1 MFCAQTKIIEK
12 QRGARERRDVGVVV
26 GRGDFDQVHADKIDG
41 AEATKNALCLPGG
54 EAAHHRCAGAWRKS
68 GIEAVDIESQ
78 VGGVISYHL
87 EDALGN
93 GRRAFLM
100 NEVGIDNGVTKGFG
114 VVCADADLGRVFGGN
129 EALLERTIKHAAV
142 VHS

>member
-1 MFCAQTKIIEK
+1 MLCACQAERPPTTGVPVP
-12 QRGARERRDVGVVV
+12 GA
-26 GRGDFDQVHADKIDG
+26 K
-41 AEATKNALCLPGG
+41 
-54 EAAHHRCAGAWRKS
+54 AGSRQS
-68 GIEAVDIESQ
+68 NIESQ

-93 GRRAFLM
+93 GHRAFLM